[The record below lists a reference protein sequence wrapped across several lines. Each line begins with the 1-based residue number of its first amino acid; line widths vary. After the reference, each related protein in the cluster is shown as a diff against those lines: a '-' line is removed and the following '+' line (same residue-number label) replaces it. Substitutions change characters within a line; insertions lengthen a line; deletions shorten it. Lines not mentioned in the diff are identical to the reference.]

1 MFVELI
7 ELLRCPNAHEEAPL
21 IAAATRT
28 VDRHLVDAT
37 LGCPVCHAEF
47 IVRNG
52 VTKIGDPP
60 TLNPGVPDAELA
72 MRLAAF
78 LELNDPHRFAILCG
92 RFAAQADQ
100 VARIAPTPLI
110 LVNADV
116 NADVRADVRT
126 DVRADVLANIHTDS
140 ALPFAAGAAHAAA
153 IDEGAG
159 DALAESITRVVRSG
173 GRLVGPASRPLPPGV
188 REIVRDDRLW
198 VAEKIAAPV
207 EPTPRLVT
215 LKRA

>member
-7 ELLRCPNAHEEAPL
+7 ELLRCPNAHEETPL

-47 IVRNG
+47 IVRDG

-60 TLNPGVPDAELA
+60 TVTPGVPDAELA

-78 LELNDPHRFAILCG
+78 LELNDPHRFAVLSG

-100 VARIAPTPLI
+100 VARIAPAPLI
-110 LVNADV
+110 LVNAP
-116 NADVRADVRT
+116 ADVT
-126 DVRADVLANIHTDS
+126 ADVLANIHTDS
-140 ALPFAAGAAHAAA
+140 ALPFAVGAAHAAA
-153 IDEGAG
+153 IDESAGA
-159 DALAESITRVVRSG
+159 ALAESITRVVRSG
-173 GRLVGPASRPLPPGV
+173 GRLVGPATRPLPSGV

>member
-1 MFVELI
+1 
-7 ELLRCPNAHEEAPL
+7 
-21 IAAATRT
+21 
-28 VDRHLVDAT
+28 
-37 LGCPVCHAEF
+37 
-47 IVRNG
+47 
-52 VTKIGDPP
+52 
-60 TLNPGVPDAELA
+60 

-78 LELNDPHRFAILCG
+78 LELNDPHRFAILSG

-110 LVNADV
+110 LVNAP
-116 NADVRADVRT
+116 ADVT
-126 DVRADVLANIHTDS
+126 ADVLANIHTDS

-159 DALAESITRVVRSG
+159 AALAESITRVVRSG